1 VDFEVDTVLT
11 GEPFS
16 LTTSHRGHVVVTGQH
31 PLREGWYAT
40 MIELDGEPVAL
51 AEAATKRA
59 AAETH
64 FLAVLE
70 IEHPTRLGWVIA
82 ANPSA

>member
-16 LTTSHRGHVVVTGQH
+16 LTTSHRGRVVVTGRH
-31 PLREGWYAT
+31 PLRAGWYAT
-40 MIELDGEPVAL
+40 MVELDGEPVAL
-51 AEAATKRA
+51 AETASKRA
-59 AAETH
+59 AAEVH

-70 IEHPTRLGWVIA
+70 IEHPTRLGWAIA
-82 ANPSA
+82 SGNES